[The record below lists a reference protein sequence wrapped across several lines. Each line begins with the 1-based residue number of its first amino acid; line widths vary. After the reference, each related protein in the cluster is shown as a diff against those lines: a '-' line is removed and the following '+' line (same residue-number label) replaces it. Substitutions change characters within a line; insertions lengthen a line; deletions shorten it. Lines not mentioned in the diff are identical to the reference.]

1 MSIASNIIKAL
12 SAGVLAAAVGA
23 SALAVPLPPGSN
35 NVPLPGTNVAA
46 DPTLA
51 GPVIADELR
60 TFEIFSGGG
69 ALLFRG
75 ELQLR
80 VQRSNVTNTLIFSWR
95 VTNSQPGLNG
105 VVARIEA
112 EPFKDYLVRA
122 DWRND
127 SAGMA
132 MPNFADRSGSGSLLN
147 YDFLTPPL
155 FSGADSRV
163 FFAFTDAT
171 RFNADGCVTIY
182 LTTGEFVTIPS
193 FAPGEPCDS
202 CRGDVNGDGVVDFA
216 DLNEVLSA
224 FGTMCPPIML
234 P

>member
-1 MSIASNIIKAL
+1 MSISSKIRQGVT
-12 SAGVLAAAVGA
+12 AGLLATAMGTSV
-23 SALAVPLPPGSN
+23 LAVPLPPGSN
-35 NVPLPGTNVAA
+35 NVPLPGTSSAA
-46 DPTLA
+46 DPTLP
-51 GPVIADELR
+51 GVVIADQVR
-60 TFEIFSGGG
+60 TFEIFGGGG

-80 VQRSNVTNTLIFSWR
+80 VVRSNVTNTLIFAWK
-95 VTNSQPGLNG
+95 VLNSQPGLNG

-112 EPFKDYLVRA
+112 ESFKDYLVRA

-127 SAGMA
+127 TPGMA
-132 MPNFADRSGSGSLLN
+132 MPNFADRNGSGSVIN

-155 FSGADSRV
+155 FSGSDSRF

-182 LTTGEFVTIPS
+182 LTSGEFVTLPS

-202 CRGDVNGDGVVDFA
+202 CRGDVNGDGIVNFE

-224 FGTMCPPIML
+224 FGNMCPPIML

>member
-1 MSIASNIIKAL
+1 MSIANTIRQGVT
-12 SAGVLAAAVGA
+12 AGVLAAAVGA
-23 SALAVPLPPGSN
+23 GALAVPLPPGSN
-35 NVPLPGTNVAA
+35 NVPLPGTNSAA

-51 GPVIADELR
+51 GVVVADAVR

-80 VQRSNVTNTLIFSWR
+80 VSRSNVTNTLIFSWK
-95 VTNSQPGLNG
+95 VLNSQPGLNG
-105 VVARIEA
+105 VVGRIEA
-112 EPFKDYLVRA
+112 EPFKDFLVRA

-127 SAGMA
+127 SPGMA
-132 MPNFADRSGSGSLLN
+132 IPNFADRSGSGSLLN

-155 FSGADSRV
+155 FSGSDSKF

-182 LTTGEFVTIPS
+182 LTTGEFVTLRS

-224 FGTMCPPIML
+224 FGNICPPIML